1 MKKIY
6 KYPLEIRDEQVVLL
20 PTGSKI
26 LTVQSQGEQACIW
39 ALVNPTMSNDMA
51 ITIRIFG
58 TGHTI
63 QDSDKME
70 YIGTFQMC
78 GGSLVFHV
86 FKVL

>member
-6 KYPLEIRDEQVVLL
+6 KYPLEIKDEQVVLL

-26 LTVQSQGEQACIW
+26 LTVQSQGGKACLW
-39 ALVNPTMSNDMA
+39 ALVNPTMPNDMSV
-51 ITIRIFG
+51 TIRIFG

-63 QDSDKME
+63 QDSDRLE

-78 GGSLVFHV
+78 GGAIVFHV